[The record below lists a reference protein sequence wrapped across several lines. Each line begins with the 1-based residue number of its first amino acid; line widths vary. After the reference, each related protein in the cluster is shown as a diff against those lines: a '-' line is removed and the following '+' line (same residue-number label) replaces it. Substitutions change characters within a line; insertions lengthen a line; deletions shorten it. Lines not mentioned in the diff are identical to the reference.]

1 MRQIRV
7 AAAEGLGSA
16 VYLESEALP
25 VLAGDPALPPSEGA
39 PPQTQ
44 AVGGRDDSKR
54 TIPSAITRRCLGVCR
69 SVTLWIALRSSS
81 SPEPSLGPAP
91 LSRVSR
97 SVFFRQSVS
106 PAAKQFAGRAVF
118 SSENL
123 RGQPAYALMQKA
135 RQADAPRLCKSSS
148 LKPSQTARDL

>member
-25 VLAGDPALPPSEGA
+25 VLAGHPALPPSEGA
-39 PPQTQ
+39 PQTQ

-106 PAAKQFAGRAVF
+106 SAAKQFAGRAVF

-123 RGQPAYALMQKA
+123 RGQPAYALMQKE